1 MENIK
6 FPTISIKADKN
17 GKINTSAELFMTVI
31 MSNTPEALKQYTT
44 VQFAEAV
51 VKHYNCSNKSVNG
64 ACQFL
69 RGVVSGSKLDF
80 EFEFSDARP
89 VGAITALKAQNEKLI
104 KALKAQG
111 MTDAEIES
119 LLNK

>member
-1 MENIK
+1 MKPIN
-6 FPTISIKADKN
+6 FPVIYVKPDKN

-31 MSNTPEALKQYTT
+31 LANTAETLKQYTV
-44 VQFAEAV
+44 VQFAESV
-51 VKHYNCSNKSVNG
+51 VSHYNCSNKSVNG

-80 EFEFSDARP
+80 EFEFNDARP

-104 KALKAQG
+104 NALKSQG
-111 MTDAEIES
+111 MTDAEIDA
-119 LLNK
+119 LLK

>member
-1 MENIK
+1 MENIN
-6 FPTISIKADKN
+6 FPAINVKPDKN

-31 MSNTPEALKQYTT
+31 TANTPEVLKQYTT

-51 VKHYNCSNKSVNG
+51 VSHYNCSNKSVNG

-89 VGAITALKAQNEKLI
+89 VGAITALRAQNEKLI
-104 KALKAQG
+104 NALKAQG
-111 MTDAEIES
+111 MTDAEIDA